1 MHRTIAR
8 IGLPILIG
16 CLTVG
21 AGAGAAMSA
30 AGPHKPQ
37 PSPGASLT
45 DRQLEAIVAQ
55 AHARNVRYLHEFVA
69 QRRDPHTLPVI
80 EVQTF
85 APAPLTMKQAL
96 SQATVVVHAR
106 VRTVTFQASPGG
118 GMPLAAATVDVLQ
131 TAKGRPAPTV
141 TVLQLG
147 GPVAEGAGGAL
158 AQLDT
163 DPLLLPGDDVLLLL
177 QPSPAAA
184 GVYRTV
190 TGAGVNKITGGIV
203 RAQDGNPFGA
213 QITGRSVPGLLA
225 AMHG

>member
-16 CLTVG
+16 CLA
-21 AGAGAAMSA
+21 AGAGATAAMST

-37 PSPGASLT
+37 PSPQASLT
-45 DRQLEAIVAQ
+45 DQQLEAIVAQ
-55 AHARNVRYLHEFVA
+55 AHARNARYLHDFVA
-69 QRRDPHTLPVI
+69 QRRNPHSLPVI
-80 EVQTF
+80 EVQTY
-85 APAPLTMKQAL
+85 APPPLTMMQAL
-96 SQATVVVHAR
+96 SQATLIVHAK
-106 VRTVTFQASPGG
+106 VRTVTFQTSPGG
-118 GMPLAAATVDVLQ
+118 GMPLATATVDVLQ
-131 TAKGRPAPTV
+131 TAKGRSAPVV

-147 GPVAEGAGGAL
+147 GPVAEGTGGAL

-177 QPSPAAA
+177 QPSPAAP
-184 GVYRTV
+184 GLYRTV
-190 TGAGVNKITGGIV
+190 NGAGVNKITDGTV

-213 QITGRSVPGLLA
+213 QITGRSVPGLLT